1 MFSHDPP
8 GLRSSLYPTC
18 VVCILLF
25 ASTFMDSV
33 GMNSVNL
40 VNHFILTVSD
50 PRSVGTPWINYDVFV
65 LQAICTLGTPFPMS
79 SVCSNYPLEI
89 TWGQSLRRVTN
100 LTDLYF
106 ESNVLHR
113 WIRPLHPI
121 GVFPVLTCPPDPGWR
136 EGVGLPDRCY
146 KVWGNLNKTK
156 SYWHLVWPHLL
167 HASRTQTW

>member
-89 TWGQSLRRVTN
+89 T
-100 LTDLYF
+100 
-106 ESNVLHR
+106 
-113 WIRPLHPI
+113 
-121 GVFPVLTCPPDPGWR
+121 
-136 EGVGLPDRCY
+136 
-146 KVWGNLNKTK
+146 
-156 SYWHLVWPHLL
+156 
-167 HASRTQTW
+167 